1 MVCHTH
7 VPSRPDKHRK
17 GRGRLWRGSLTA
29 TVAGALVVA
38 GTAMAQQQSGSTAP
52 PPAVVVAPVVNQD
65 VADSIDFTGRVQ
77 AIQSVEI
84 QARVEGYLE
93 EVAFQEGS
101 NVKTGDLL
109 YQIEQGPYQASLAQA
124 QAQLASAKAQLASAQ
139 ANLNNQELNL
149 RRQQT
154 LVQRDTVSQATV
166 DDAMA
171 QRDAAQADVQA
182 ANASIQNAEAQI
194 QTAQLNLS
202 YTTIKAP
209 IDGRLGRTNVTIGNL
224 VSQGSGTMAT
234 LVQLDPIRVAF
245 SVPDTL
251 YTNLVE
257 QTGLNAEQAASR
269 LFTPYLQLPNGKTYD
284 KTGTIAFA
292 SNEIDPNTGTITAY
306 ANFANPQAVLLPGS
320 FVVVKVEQATKT
332 SEPVIQASAV
342 IQDSQGKYV
351 FVLND
356 KNVAEQRRVTVGQ
369 SLGAK
374 VAVTDGLREGEMVVV
389 EGVQKI
395 RAGMTVTPT
404 PLKSDPVALPKQ
416 GDVSTDDPAASI
428 GSTPASSPG
437 SGAASAGSGAATGG
451 SNTGTGASTTGT
463 GTAPA
468 SSGTSAAPAS
478 GDAGT
483 APAASASDND
493 SDTGAPAASTGTATP
508 AGNAS
513 TAPTNGG
520 DSTAPASSDSAP
532 ATDSTAPADST
543 PAAPAGDSAPAGDDS
558 TAAPTPSD
566 SRSSAAAPDDSSA
579 APAAADSTA
588 TTDSTAAPAAAD
600 SATATD
606 AANAAATGDAAAD
619 TAATDS
625 TAPDAAASTP
635 AADTAASQDASA
647 PSVPQ
652 DGPREAAAGNAPYFG
667 ATPPPRPGD
676 AAPAPATNGG
686 N

>member
-29 TVAGALVVA
+29 AVTGALVVA
-38 GTAMAQQQSGSTAP
+38 GTAVAQQQSGSAAP
-52 PPAVVVAPVVNQD
+52 PPSVVVAPVVNQE

-351 FVLND
+351 FVLSD

-369 SLGAK
+369 SLGSK

-416 GDVSTDDPAASI
+416 GDVATDDPGASV
-428 GSTPASSPG
+428 GTTPASS
-437 SGAASAGSGAATGG
+437 SG
-451 SNTGTGASTTGT
+451 

-468 SSGTSAAPAS
+468 DAGSATGTTPAASGASSNASGTSPAASGSSSAASGSSAAPAS
-478 GDAGT
+478 GDAST
-483 APAASASDND
+483 VPAAGD
-493 SDTGAPAASTGTATP
+493 SGAASTDTS
-508 AGNAS
+508 S
-513 TAPTNGG
+513 TAGDTSNAPASSG
-520 DSTAPASSDSAP
+520 DSTAPAASDTAP
-532 ATDSTAPADST
+532 ATGSDST
-543 PAAPAGDSAPAGDDS
+543 PAAPASDSAPASDD
-558 TAAPTPSD
+558 
-566 SRSSAAAPDDSSA
+566 SAAAPTTPPAADESTAVTTSTDGTA

-588 TTDSTAAPAAAD
+588 TPAPADSSAAPAPAD
-600 SATATD
+600 NATATD
-606 AANAAATGDAAAD
+606 AADAAATGDTTAAPAAG
-619 TAATDS
+619 TAAT
-625 TAPDAAASTP
+625 AAP
-635 AADTAASQDASA
+635 AADTSADTTTSQDASA
-647 PSVPQ
+647 PAAPQ
-652 DGPREAAAGNAPYFG
+652 DGPRDAAAGNAPYFG
-667 ATPPPRPGD
+667 TTPPPRPGNAA
-676 AAPAPATNGG
+676 AAPATSGG